1 MATDKKLAKP
11 TKPAGHLRVSES
23 TLKAAQEWRERLF
36 MMSRAT
42 IVDIRPE
49 EAAALAKV
57 LDELLRVV
65 KEHAE

>member
-11 TKPAGHLRVSES
+11 MKSAGHLRVAES
-23 TLKAAQEWRERLF
+23 TLKAAQEWCERLF
-36 MMSRAT
+36 MMGRVSV
-42 IVDIRPE
+42 VDMRPE